1 MKKKIVLILPRGE
14 SIKNFVYSGVS
25 DALRLDFEVV
35 FFSVIPN
42 NEIKN
47 FLITKC
53 DAFYELKEDESVHR
67 YISEVK
73 TILQIAHA
81 KKLNSVTGNLKMI
94 KDDFNSRR
102 SLKSQIIRYLRKAI
116 AMFFKS
122 QKSLE
127 KLTNYFI
134 GINFKKPNVL
144 VYEEQLKKISPDI
157 VFNTSHIHNLVSLDL
172 MYAVKKLQI
181 KSATF
186 LFSWDNLTSQGRII
200 PNYDYYFTWND
211 RIKNDLLKFYPAVKE
226 NHVFITGTTQFDFH
240 FDKTMIYSKE
250 YLYEILDI
258 PPSKKIILYST
269 GMSYYCPKEDILVK
283 EISKVLK
290 QLDEDLQLVV
300 RIYAKDDNTAYFK
313 LREED
318 SSICIPDHFWEIN
331 YLTPTMKDMRLYHSL
346 VRHCSIG
353 INVASTVS
361 LELAI
366 LNKPIINIAFNPPG
380 EDIYPNDYE
389 KIYEFDHYK
398 PIVDSGAVSVVRSK
412 DELKQELIH
421 YIENPNYKERERK
434 NLVID
439 FFGNSL
445 ETNKKDIF
453 VKVFKAILKC

>member
-35 FFSVIPN
+35 FFSVVPN

-67 YISEVK
+67 YLSEVK
-73 TILQIAHA
+73 TILQIAHT

-94 KDDFNSRR
+94 KDDFNSKR
-102 SLKSQIIRYLRKAI
+102 SLKSQIIRSLRKAI

-127 KLTNYFI
+127 KLTNYFVR
-134 GINFKKPNVL
+134 INFNKPNVI
-144 VYEEQLKKISPDI
+144 VYEEQLKKILPDI

-172 MYAVKKLQI
+172 MYAVKKLKI
-181 KSATF
+181 KSTTF

-200 PNYDYYFTWND
+200 PNYDYYFTWNEK
-211 RIKNDLLKFYPAVKE
+211 IKNDLLKFYPAVQE

-240 FDKTMIYSKE
+240 FDKEMIYSKE
-250 YLYEILDI
+250 SLYEILGV
-258 PPSKKIILYST
+258 PTSKKIILYST
-269 GMSYYCPKEDILVK
+269 GMSYYCPKEDVLVK

-300 RIYAKDDNTAYFK
+300 RIYAKDDNTAYYK

-318 SSICIPDHFWEIN
+318 PSICIPDHFWEMN
-331 YLTPTMKDMRLYHSL
+331 HLTPTLKDMRLYHSL
-346 VRHCSIG
+346 VHHCNIG

-366 LNKPIINIAFNPPG
+366 LNKPIINIGFNPPG

-398 PIVDSGAVSVVRSK
+398 PIVDSGAVSVVKSTG
-412 DELKQELIH
+412 ELKVELIK
-421 YIENPNYKERERK
+421 YLNDSTYKEEERIH
-434 NLVID
+434 LVSS
-439 FFGNSL
+439 FFGDSL
-445 ETNKKDIF
+445 ETNKREIF
-453 VKVFKAILKC
+453 LNAFKKILS